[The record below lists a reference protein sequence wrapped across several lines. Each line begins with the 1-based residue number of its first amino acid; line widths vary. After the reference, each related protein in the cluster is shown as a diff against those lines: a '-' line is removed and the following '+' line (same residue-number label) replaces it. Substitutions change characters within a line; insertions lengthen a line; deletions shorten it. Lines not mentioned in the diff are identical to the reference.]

1 MWDKL
6 INRKKAKLL
15 WVFSG
20 PSGSGKTTLCQE
32 LLHKKSLRLGKSVS
46 YTTRARKQAEVDKR
60 DYIFISKREFL
71 RMRQSGEF
79 LEWQEVFGNFYG
91 TSKKKV
97 EAILAKGKDVV
108 LSIDVKGALEI
119 KRQFPGKAAFIFII
133 PPNEEALKRRL
144 HIRGREGKRE
154 MQKRLKF
161 AKIEISYAPFYD
173 YIVVN
178 DNLKQAAQ
186 EIESIII
193 TKRLENV
200 LRTVRTSN

>member
-1 MWDKL
+1 
-6 INRKKAKLL
+6 
-15 WVFSG
+15 
-20 PSGSGKTTLCQE
+20 
-32 LLHKKSLRLGKSVS
+32 
-46 YTTRARKQAEVDKR
+46 
-60 DYIFISKREFL
+60 
-71 RMRQSGEF
+71 MRQNGEF